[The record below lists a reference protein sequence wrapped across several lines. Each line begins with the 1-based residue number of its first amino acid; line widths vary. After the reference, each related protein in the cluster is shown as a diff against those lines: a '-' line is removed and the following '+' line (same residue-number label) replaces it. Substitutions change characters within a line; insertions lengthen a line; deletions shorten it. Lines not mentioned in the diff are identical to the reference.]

1 MSRPRG
7 WLGDWRPQ
15 RKTLLLIEQIQV
27 VLQEYAAHLPLTVR
41 QIFYRLV
48 GAYGYDKTE
57 LAYDRLGEVAAR
69 GTYDKHFHP
78 QIPLPNRAATRV
90 I

>member
-7 WLGDWRPQ
+7 WLGNWRPQ

-48 GAYGYDKTE
+48 GAYGWASKRS
-57 LAYDRLGEVAAR
+57 AASWVSVVRCFMQVAIE
-69 GTYDKHFHP
+69 T
-78 QIPLPNRAATRV
+78 
-90 I
+90 